1 MVCRCDDLCAGVSD
15 DIRGGSC
22 GWAIMALQED
32 WFQVLTYAK
41 LRSDSDIIR
50 KQIHDWGSWQIGH
63 FKRGVSPFL
72 CLVTMD
78 TRFGCFGAMIGL
90 LVNRKGI

>member
-50 KQIHDWGSWQIGH
+50 KQIHDWRSWQIGH